1 MASGYPD
8 EALRHFNRAIQLQP
22 AFPQAYSNRGNAFY
36 RAGHI
41 DLAIFDFY
49 RARKIPVFFT
59 TILCGITSVVVIL
72 ILVAIPFRLRQA
84 KGMRAGDKDV
94 IDKKRNK

>member
-8 EALRHFNRAIQLQP
+8 EALSDFNRAIQLQP
-22 AFPQAYSNRGNAFY
+22 DFPQAYSNRGNAFY
-36 RAGHI
+36 RGGRI

-59 TILCGITSVVVIL
+59 TILCGITIVVVIL
-72 ILVAIPFRLRQA
+72 ILVAIPFRLRQV